1 MALFRFPGSGNYWD
15 AVGVFDETQNKRQSE
30 LNVTT
35 GQLAAQAVAAN
46 NGKLLS
52 IGPGG
57 VIQAV
62 ELSTWNGGSY

>member
-1 MALFRFPGSGNYWD
+1 MVLFRFPGSGSFWD
-15 AVGVFDETQNKRQSE
+15 AVGVFDGTQNKRQSE

-35 GQLAAQAVAAN
+35 GQLAAQAVSAN
-46 NGKLLS
+46 NGKLLG

-62 ELSTWNGGSY
+62 ELSSWNGGSY